1 MVIKNLK
8 QNEVGLLVDLT
19 PSGWEDLLPIFN
31 FYTNSVFCFPVKAI
45 IDNKIIG
52 IGTTIIHDDIA
63 WLAHIIVHPDYR
75 NKGIGKLITQTL
87 VDSLDMK
94 KCQTIYLIATDLG
107 TPVYKKLGFE
117 TETNYLIFKD
127 LKNKSSWV
135 PSENISLYTDDLK
148 VQIAEIDQK
157 ISGERRMFHLEDHLR
172 NSYVF
177 RKNNIVEGY
186 YLPSFGEGLIMAN
199 TSSSGIE
206 LLKFHL
212 STNENA
218 AFPSDNLI
226 ASEFMDQNN
235 HKAYK
240 RVKRMRLGKKRV
252 VLLSNIY
259 NRIGGSLG

>member
-1 MVIKNLK
+1 MKREDIS
-8 QNEVGLLVDLT
+8 GIIDLQ
-19 PSGWEDLLPIFN
+19 PNGWEELIPIFD
-31 FYTNSVFCFPVKAI
+31 FYTNSAFCFPLKAI

-117 TETNYLIFKD
+117 TETNYLFFKD

-135 PSENISLYTDDLK
+135 PSDNISLYTDDLK
-148 VQIAEIDQK
+148 VQIAKIDQK
-157 ISGERRMFHLEDHLR
+157 ISGERRMFHLEAHLR

-177 RKNNIVEGY
+177 KKYNIVEGY
-186 YLPSFGEGLIMAN
+186 YLPSFGEGLIIAN

-212 STNENA
+212 LKNEKA

-235 HKAYK
+235 YKAYK
-240 RVKRMRLGKKRV
+240 KVKRMRLGKKRT